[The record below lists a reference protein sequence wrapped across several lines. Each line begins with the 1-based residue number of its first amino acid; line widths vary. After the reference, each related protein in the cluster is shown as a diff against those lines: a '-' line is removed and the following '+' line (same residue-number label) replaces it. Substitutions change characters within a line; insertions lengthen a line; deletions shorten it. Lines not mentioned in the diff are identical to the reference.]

1 MTQNTISN
9 FFQLLSPDLD
19 YRWDSVLTENI
30 FVKWQPFIFLSR
42 EQKSISK
49 EWVIFQIFHIWSDLA
64 HANDVPL
71 W

>member
-30 FVKWQPFIFLSR
+30 FIFLSR